1 MSFAEQPRQRAGIGT
16 WIANLIATAVAARL
30 SRQDEFEADRFA
42 SALMI
47 KAGLGTA
54 PQKSLFRKLDRLTG
68 SGGAGA
74 PAWFLSHP
82 PAARR
87 IAAIEAHEARWR
99 G

>member
-1 MSFAEQPRQRAGIGT
+1 
-16 WIANLIATAVAARL
+16 
-30 SRQDEFEADRFA
+30 
-42 SALMI
+42 MI

-82 PAARR
+82 PAAPHRR
-87 IAAIEAHEARWR
+87 DRGARGTLARLTGLAAAAFPPKVVPDSQ
-99 G
+99 GPP